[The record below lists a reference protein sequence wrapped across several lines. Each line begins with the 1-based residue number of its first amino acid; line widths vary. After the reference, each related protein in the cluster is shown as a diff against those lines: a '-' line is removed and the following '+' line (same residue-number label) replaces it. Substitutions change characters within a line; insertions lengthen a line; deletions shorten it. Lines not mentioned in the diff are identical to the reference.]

1 MSWNVVL
8 DVAPPVSLSPRKLTP
23 VVTGVPSGKVA
34 SGTVKGLNGFAIGT
48 LMPLELKA
56 APFFLNG
63 SGENPVAAPAK
74 SKNERVYLKSANTVK
89 YLSQIS
95 RVKEP
100 YKLWRSAAGIDAV
113 TAAELYNVKFPSGQ
127 GTLLV

>member
-8 DVAPPVSLSPRKLTP
+8 AVAPPVSLIPRKPTP

-34 SGTVKGLNGFAIGT
+34 SAIVKGLNGFAIGT
-48 LMPLELKA
+48 LMPSGLKA
-56 APFFLNG
+56 SPFGCLNG
-63 SGENPVAAPAK
+63 SDAEGGAPAA

-89 YLSQIS
+89 YFSQIS

-100 YKLWRSAAGIDAV
+100 
-113 TAAELYNVKFPSGQ
+113 
-127 GTLLV
+127 

>member
-8 DVAPPVSLSPRKLTP
+8 DVAPPVSSSPRKLTQ
-23 VVTGVPSGKVA
+23 VVTGVPSGKVV

-56 APFFLNG
+56 APSGCLNG

-95 RVKEP
+95 RVK
-100 YKLWRSAAGIDAV
+100 
-113 TAAELYNVKFPSGQ
+113 
-127 GTLLV
+127 

>member
-8 DVAPPVSLSPRKLTP
+8 DVVTPVSLIPRKPTP

-34 SGTVKGLNGFAIGT
+34 SAIVKGLNGFAIGT
-48 LMPLELKA
+48 LMPSGLRA
-56 APFFLNG
+56 SPFGCLNG
-63 SGENPVAAPAK
+63 SGENPVAAPAP

-89 YLSQIS
+89 YLSKVS

-100 YKLWRSAAGIDAV
+100 
-113 TAAELYNVKFPSGQ
+113 
-127 GTLLV
+127 

>member
-8 DVAPPVSLSPRKLTP
+8 LVVTGMSLTARKLTP

-34 SGTVKGLNGFAIGT
+34 SATVKGLNGFAIGT
-48 LMPLELKA
+48 LMPAGLKA
-56 APFFLNG
+56 SPFGCLNG
-63 SGENPVAAPAK
+63 SDAEGAAPAA

-100 YKLWRSAAGIDAV
+100 
-113 TAAELYNVKFPSGQ
+113 
-127 GTLLV
+127 

>member
-8 DVAPPVSLSPRKLTP
+8 DVVSPVSLSPRKPTP

-34 SGTVKGLNGFAIGT
+34 SATVKGLNGFAIGT
-48 LMPLELKA
+48 LMPWGLKTS
-56 APFFLNG
+56 PFGCLNG
-63 SGENPVAAPAK
+63 SGAEEAAPAPL
-74 SKNERVYLKSANTVK
+74 KNERVYLKSANTSK

-100 YKLWRSAAGIDAV
+100 
-113 TAAELYNVKFPSGQ
+113 
-127 GTLLV
+127 

>member
-1 MSWNVVL
+1 MSRNVVL
-8 DVAPPVSLSPRKLTP
+8 AAAPPVSLMPRKPTP

-48 LMPLELKA
+48 LIPAELNG
-56 APFFLNG
+56 APFGCLNG
-63 SGENPVAAPAK
+63 SGANPVAAPAK

-100 YKLWRSAAGIDAV
+100 
-113 TAAELYNVKFPSGQ
+113 
-127 GTLLV
+127 